1 MEEAIHFHCFWKH
14 IYSFCAGLRALP
26 QTIKTP
32 AQKHAKVPKN
42 AAEARK
48 TTKRNVN
55 PPGVD
60 TPTKKRAPQLYTL
73 GTLGFQGASPF
84 SCSVWFFGTL
94 DVPGQRVITVLAKVC
109 STTARSSSSFSEA
122 SSADTAQS
130 GLIQG
135 EKEKKKHLKNGG
147 KKTFERLWY

>member
-26 QTIKTP
+26 QTIKTT

-48 TTKRNVN
+48 TTKRNVKR
-55 PPGVD
+55 PRVD

-94 DVPGQRVITVLAKVC
+94 DVPGQRVISYHSAGKGLQHHGQVVQLFL
-109 STTARSSSSFSEA
+109 RSILSGYCTEWI
-122 SSADTAQS
+122 DTR
-130 GLIQG
+130 GRR
-135 EKEKKKHLKNGG
+135 KKKNI
-147 KKTFERLWY
+147 

>member
-1 MEEAIHFHCFWKH
+1 MLVHQRVRLLILPARDGRGHPFSLSLEAHFIAFVLDFEPFLK
-14 IYSFCAGLRALP
+14 ALR
-26 QTIKTP
+26 QRCKSM
-32 AQKHAKVPKN
+32 QKCQKLQQKR
-42 AAEARK
+42 RK
-48 TTKRNVN
+48 TTKRNVKH
-55 PPGVD
+55 PRVD

-109 STTARSSSSFSEA
+109 STTARSSNSFSEA

-135 EKEKKKHLKNGG
+135 TKSI
-147 KKTFERLWY
+147 